1 MNTTKH
7 PMVTDHVVF
16 VEETEPTNKPINPF
30 LLEKLKP
37 ITCYISEPNNLTNFF
52 CQIDDF
58 AITGNQA
65 LEFITLADRFKYD
78 ITINRTDRLTVN
90 FWRR

>member
-7 PMVTDHVVF
+7 PMVTDHVIF
-16 VEETEPTNKPINPF
+16 VDEPINKPINSF

-37 ITCYISEPNNLTNFF
+37 LTSYISEPNNTANFF

-58 AITGNQA
+58 SITGSQA

-78 ITINRTDRLTVN
+78 ITIGKTDRLTIN
-90 FWRR
+90 FWKR